1 MLVSGL
7 SVSAQTLEKMNWFNE
22 PADWNI
28 SGNSLTMSVTPKSDS
43 YRTISEKYK
52 ENTVKAVEDF
62 FDFVFVEMNNA
73 FNFDKNFGLKTSALK
88 AAHEVAKKDLNTFL
102 DKGIAQRQ
110 EETEEDDVIEETFF
124 FYPIKGVLQSMSN
137 EIYKILKGQ

>member
-1 MLVSGL
+1 
-7 SVSAQTLEKMNWFNE
+7 
-22 PADWNI
+22 
-28 SGNSLTMSVTPKSDS
+28 
-43 YRTISEKYK
+43 
-52 ENTVKAVEDF
+52 
-62 FDFVFVEMNNA
+62 MNNA